1 MRYFQQKVEI
11 HWQELVN
18 EMFLAS
24 ELEKKKS
31 KKKLYDLSVPRLQL
45 FGSQCFLLK
54 DFELN

>member
-24 ELEKKKS
+24 ELEKKKKARRSFTIYQFHVFSYLVHSVFFS
-31 KKKLYDLSVPRLQL
+31 KI
-45 FGSQCFLLK
+45 
-54 DFELN
+54 LN

>member
-24 ELEKKKS
+24 ELEKKKKQEEALRFIS
-31 KKKLYDLSVPRLQL
+31 PMCSVIW
-45 FGSQCFLLK
+45 FTVFSSQRF
-54 DFELN
+54 